1 MENKSALAERRSGS
15 AVLSAH
21 ALSTLGPSPALDRI
35 VRLAASLFDMPIAVV
50 SVLDDKRQFTLASYG
65 PPLGEVEPETAF
77 CAHTLSS
84 DGAVVVPDTVADRRF
99 CDNPLVTGDPSI
111 RFYAGI
117 PLCQEGQR
125 SAIATLSLMDTEPR
139 DGFSAEE
146 MARFQELAA
155 LVVDIIEGY
164 DAAARQRDGE
174 ADADAAG
181 LGLDPV
187 QLQRFFQQ
195 LPIAMAMFDLD
206 MTYLAASAS
215 WLDLNQLGQ
224 QDLIGRNHD
233 DVMPYLPDEWRKQSR
248 LALDTGAL
256 VISENVLPLPD
267 GPTIWVRRTIV
278 PWHDRHG
285 GIGGVIKF
293 FEDITDAKLHEQEK
307 EHNRIF
313 LESVLAN
320 IRDGIV
326 ACNEDA
332 ELILF
337 NRAAQDFHGKGIH
350 NLPPAEWADHYDLF
364 HADGT
369 TLLERDEVP
378 LFRAWK
384 GATVAD
390 QEIVI
395 APKQGERKIIIC
407 HAAPMHDRDGQ
418 LTGAV
423 ATMTDVTAERE
434 ARAEAMK
441 AEILYRAIFNQT
453 FQLCV
458 VLDTRGYIIEA
469 NDAVLELTGR
479 TREALTNKP
488 IWMHNWW
495 PSRANL
501 SHELEVSFR
510 RSLRGEF
517 VRYNVDVQ
525 DRNGRVVPIDFSL
538 KPVFDGHG
546 NVTTIIAEGRD
557 ITEQRQQEARINEQ
571 KDRFRLLY
579 DETPVMMY
587 SIDATGCLISVSNYW
602 LRVMGY
608 DRNEVI
614 GRRSVDFLTPESRKK
629 AVDEVLPAFFEKGEC
644 RDVEYQMVK
653 KDGELIEVLLSAIA
667 MYDEGQFQRS
677 LAVMTDVTDRKAV
690 EYKLVQAQ
698 KMEMVGQ
705 LTGGLAHDFNNLLS
719 VVMGNL
725 QLLEREVETTDKTSR
740 QITAALDAAERGA
753 ELTRRLLA
761 FSRRQKLE
769 SSIFE
774 PNQMIRGLRDLL
786 TSSLGEHIK
795 LQVSLMPDIANVVT
809 DRAQLESAI
818 LNLAVNAR
826 DAMPNGGNLTIESA
840 ETTITHPRRFQAD
853 EILPGN
859 YVVISVIDT
868 GVGIPRDKIASVF
881 EPFFTTKAVG
891 KGSGLGLSMI
901 YGLMRQSGGY
911 VQIDSVVGCGTTV
924 RLYLPAVTERA
935 DRAAEPVKSAGLV
948 KGAGEIILV
957 VEDQD
962 AVRDVAVGLI
972 EELGYT
978 VLKASSG
985 PEAMEIVSSI
995 CRIDLLFT
1003 DIVMPGGMDGPTLA
1017 IEARKLRPE
1026 LPVIFTTGYADA
1038 SVLRKIRSSVNGGV
1052 VTKPYRRD
1060 DLAEK
1065 ISIALDKKTVSS

>member
-1 MENKSALAERRSGS
+1 MQKRPVPAYGGSG
-15 AVLSAH
+15 AA
-21 ALSTLGPSPALDRI
+21 ALSSYRRLDKGAKPALDRI
-35 VRLAASLFDMPIAVV
+35 VRLAASLFDVPIAAV
-50 SVLDDKRQFTLASYG
+50 SIFDDQGSYPVASYG
-65 PPLGEVEPETAF
+65 PPLGNMALCSNTTQNDLITVI
-77 CAHTLSS
+77 
-84 DGAVVVPDTVADRRF
+84 PDTVRDPQFR
-99 CDNPLVTGDPSI
+99 DHPLVIGGPSI
-111 RFYAGI
+111 RFYAAVPVRIDDGRT
-117 PLCQEGQR
+117 LC
-125 SAIATLSLMDTEPR
+125 TLCIMGTEPR
-139 DGFSAEE
+139 EDFGTDDIGRLE
-146 MARFQELAA
+146 ELAA
-155 LVVDIIEGY
+155 LAGDIIKAHMCSAG
-164 DAAARQRDGE
+164 AARVGMQST
-174 ADADAAG
+174 DAAG
-181 LGLDPV
+181 LGLAPV

-206 MTYLAASAS
+206 MTYIAASAS

-224 QDLIGRNHD
+224 QDLIGRSHD
-233 DVMPYLPDEWRKQSR
+233 EVMPYLPDEWRKQSR

-256 VISENVLPLPD
+256 VISENVLPLPE

-278 PWHDRHG
+278 PWHDRDG

-293 FEDITDAKLHEQEK
+293 FEDITDAKLHEEEK

-320 IRDGIV
+320 VKDGII

-332 ELILF
+332 ELILV
-337 NRAAQDFHGKGIH
+337 NDAAQEFHGKGVR
-350 NLPPAEWADHYDLF
+350 NLPPEQWAAHYDLYGS
-364 HADGT
+364 DGVT
-369 TLLERDEVP
+369 RLAVDEVP
-378 LFRAWK
+378 LVRAAK
-384 GATVAD
+384 GDLVID
-390 QEIVI
+390 QEMVI
-395 APKQGERKIIIC
+395 APKDGSRKIIMC

-434 ARAEAMK
+434 ARAEATK
-441 AEILYRAIFNQT
+441 AELLYRAIFNQT

-458 VLDTRGYIIEA
+458 VLDIRGYIIEA

-479 TREALTNKP
+479 TREALTQKP

-495 PSRANL
+495 PSRENL

-510 RSLRGEF
+510 RALRGEF
-517 VRYNVDVQ
+517 IRYNVEIQ

-667 MYDEGQFQRS
+667 MYDDGQFQRS

-725 QLLEREVETTDKTSR
+725 QLLEREVETTEKTSR
-740 QITAALDAAERGA
+740 QITAALDATERGA

-769 SSIFE
+769 TSVFE
-774 PNQMIRGLRDLL
+774 PNPMIRGLRDLL

-911 VQIDSVVGCGTTV
+911 VQIDSVVGRGTTV

-985 PEAMEIVSSI
+985 PEAMEVVSSI

-1038 SVLRKIRSSVNGGV
+1038 SVLRKIRKSVNGGV

>member
-1 MENKSALAERRSGS
+1 MQKRPVPAYGGSG
-15 AVLSAH
+15 AA
-21 ALSTLGPSPALDRI
+21 ALSSYRRLDKGAKPALDRI
-35 VRLAASLFDMPIAVV
+35 VRLAASLFDVPIAAV
-50 SVLDDKRQFTLASYG
+50 SIFDDQGLYPVASYG
-65 PPLGEVEPETAF
+65 PPLGNMALCSNTTQNDLITVI
-77 CAHTLSS
+77 
-84 DGAVVVPDTVADRRF
+84 PDTVRDPQFR
-99 CDNPLVTGDPSI
+99 DHPLVIGGPSI
-111 RFYAGI
+111 RFYAAVPVRIDDGRT
-117 PLCQEGQR
+117 LCALCIMG
-125 SAIATLSLMDTEPR
+125 TEPR
-139 DGFSAEE
+139 EDFGTDDIGRLE
-146 MARFQELAA
+146 ELAA
-155 LVVDIIEGY
+155 LAGDIIKAHMCSA
-164 DAAARQRDGE
+164 DAARVGMQSTD
-174 ADADAAG
+174 DAG
-181 LGLDPV
+181 LGLNPV

-195 LPIAMAMFDLD
+195 LPIAMAMFDMD
-206 MTYLAASAS
+206 MSYIAASAS

-224 QDLIGRNHD
+224 QDLIGRSHD
-233 DVMPYLPDEWRKQSR
+233 EVMPYLPNEWRKQSR

-256 VISENVLPLPD
+256 VISENVLPIPD

-285 GIGGVIKF
+285 AVGGLIKF
-293 FEDITDAKLHEQEK
+293 FEDITDAKVHEGEK
-307 EHNRIF
+307 ARNRVF

-320 IRDGIV
+320 IKDGIV

-337 NRAAQDFHGKGIH
+337 NDAAQEFHGKGVR
-350 NLPPAEWADHYDLF
+350 NLPPEQWAGYYDLYGS
-364 HADGT
+364 DGVT
-369 TLLERDEVP
+369 RLSVDEVP
-378 LFRAWK
+378 LVKAAR
-384 GATVAD
+384 GNLVID
-390 QEIVI
+390 QEMVI
-395 APKQGERKIIIC
+395 APKDGSRKIIMC
-407 HAAPMHDRDGQ
+407 HATPMHDRDGR

-434 ARAEAMK
+434 AQAEAMK
-441 AEILYRAIFNQT
+441 AELLYRAIFNQT

-458 VLDTRGYIIEA
+458 VLDARGYVIEA

-479 TREALTNKP
+479 TREALTQKP

-495 PSRANL
+495 PSRENL

-510 RSLRGEF
+510 RALRGEF
-517 VRYNVDVQ
+517 VRYNVDMQ
-525 DRNGRVVPIDFSL
+525 DKNGRVVPIDFSL

-546 NVTTIIAEGRD
+546 NVTSIIAEGRD

-629 AVDEVLPAFFEKGEC
+629 AVDEVLPAFFERGEC

-667 MYDEGQFQRS
+667 MYEDGQFQRS

-725 QLLEREVETTDKTSR
+725 QLLEREIEATEKASR
-740 QITAALDAAERGA
+740 QIAAALDATERGA

-795 LQVSLMPDIANVVT
+795 LQFSLMPEIPNVVT

-826 DAMPNGGNLTIESA
+826 DAMPSGGNLTIENA

-911 VQIDSVVGCGTTV
+911 VQIDSVVGRGTTV

-948 KGAGEIILV
+948 KGSGEIILV

-978 VLKASSG
+978 VLKAASG

-1038 SVLRKIRSSVNGGV
+1038 SVLRKIRKSVNGGV

-1065 ISIALDKKTVSS
+1065 IGIALDKKTVSS